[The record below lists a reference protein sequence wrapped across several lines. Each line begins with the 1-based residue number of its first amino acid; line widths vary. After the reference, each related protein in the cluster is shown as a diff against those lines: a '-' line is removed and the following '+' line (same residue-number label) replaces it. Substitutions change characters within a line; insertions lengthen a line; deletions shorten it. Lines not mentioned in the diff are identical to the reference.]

1 MTKEPDKI
9 LAEGFKEI
17 LNIIENAKLNAYRA
31 VNKELI
37 DMYRAI
43 GEHVSNKIRSG
54 VWGENT
60 VNEVSE
66 YIQQHNPGISGFSPQ
81 NLRRMRQF
89 YETYKDDAI
98 CSSLVSK
105 LSWSINSKIVGCKTD
120 AEREFYLRLAID
132 NNYSYRDLERQINS
146 SLYER
151 TILSENSKI
160 NTALAKK
167 HKGLTALRDDFVVE
181 FLDMPKDHKEKDL
194 RNGIVSNLREFI
206 LELGKDF
213 SFIGEEY
220 RVQVGKSEFYIDL
233 LFYNR
238 EFRCLVAIELKTGS
252 FRPDHIGQ
260 MQLYLEALDR
270 DVRKED
276 ENLSIGLI
284 LCTDKDD
291 TVVEYML
298 AKSSAPSQ
306 IAVYE
311 LSLPD
316 KKLLQ
321 QRVRELKEIAE
332 GNGGPR

>member
-9 LAEGFKEI
+9 RTEGFKEI
-17 LNIIENAKLNAYRA
+17 LNIIENAKLSAYRA

-37 DMYRAI
+37 EMYRAI
-43 GEHVSNKIRSG
+43 GEHVSNKIKAG

-66 YIQQHNPGISGFSPQ
+66 YIQRRNPGISGFSPQ
-81 NLRRMRQF
+81 NLRRMRLF

-98 CSSLVSK
+98 CSPLVNE
-105 LSWSINSKIVGCKTD
+105 LSWTINVMIMSCKTC
-120 AEREFYLRLAID
+120 AEREFYLRLAIR
-132 NNYSYRDLERQINS
+132 NNHSKREMERQISS

-151 TILSENSKI
+151 TILSKNSKI
-160 NTALAKK
+160 NAELADKYR
-167 HKGLTALRDDFVVE
+167 GLTALRDNFVLE
-181 FLDMPKDHKEKDL
+181 FLDVPKDHKEKDL
-194 RNGIVSNLREFI
+194 RSGIVSNLREFI

-220 RVQVGKSEFYIDL
+220 RVQVGNSEFYIDI
-233 LFYNR
+233 LFFDR
-238 EFRCLVAIELKTGS
+238 EFRCLVAVELKTGS

-270 DVRKED
+270 NVRKED
-276 ENLSIGLI
+276 ENLSVGLI

-298 AKSSAPSQ
+298 AKSSTPSK

-321 QRVRELKEIAE
+321 QRVKELKEIAE